1 MAKGRR
7 PKDPALKQLAGNP
20 GKRRIPAPGEPPIP
34 IAAEEFPPPERLT
47 QAEATIWRRAVSM
60 LAEAGLAKRTDFAA
74 LEVYCTTF
82 VRWDKC
88 KKKLNAHGYTYTTPS
103 GYERAR
109 PEVAIVEKAERILAT
124 YQDRLGLNTAAR
136 VRTGSLLAGR
146 QLGLPLDAPKPNKPG
161 DQAAPAQAAPDDP
174 VGFIAGNDS
183 VH

>member
-1 MAKGRR
+1 MRGRR
-7 PKDPALKQLAGNP
+7 PKDPGFKELAGNP
-20 GKRRIPAPGEPPIP
+20 GKRRIRHVEAVTAAG
-34 IAAEEFPPPERLT
+34 AEEFPQPGRLT
-47 QAEATIWRRAVSM
+47 GGEAAIWRRTVAILS
-60 LAEAGLAKRTDFAA
+60 EAGLAKRTDFEA

-88 KKKLNAHGYTYTTPS
+88 KKKLNAKGYTYTTPS

-109 PEVAIVEKAERILAT
+109 PEVAIVERAERILAT

-146 QLGLPLDAPKPNKPG
+146 QLGLPLDAPKPGAPG
-161 DQAAPAQAAPDDP
+161 EQPAPPAQAPDDP
-174 VGFIAGNDS
+174 VGFITGGS